1 MACEPILVSAAKGSV
16 LIVVSVPAVQPLS
29 RGLAGDAGVRRK
41 LIKRDWMI
49 IRQTSGK
56 RDPVFKKIK
65 LISG

>member
-1 MACEPILVSAAKGSV
+1 MVCEPILVSAAKGSV

-56 RDPVFKKIK
+56 KGSSIKKIK